1 MARATTWSRRIE
13 ARPSGAK
20 GRVLF
25 LEGQAGHLVWL
36 ACLLIVLT
44 VRGALAAEED
54 RPPVRRE
61 ERITFE
67 TDARFQEGGGVQYFY
82 ELIDRD
88 QDALARESFAMLQP
102 LDVRG
107 RWAGRKEPFHVLVS
121 RIVYTIDKDVSFFTA
136 ERVTDV
142 AYMNTILPGADIR
155 RKAPGEY
162 TVTKTPANSF
172 TVRYLGR
179 EALTATPRD
188 AALERFLS
196 LAPDPGLPDSVVV
209 QENFD
214 FARVMGVRT
223 SELSITWTAHYPLGP
238 GRTRVHV
245 CTMSLLYNL
254 PPFFLGGRQRVHD
267 EALGGALMLI
277 QALRAYPAD

>member
-1 MARATTWSRRIE
+1 MSPNRAFSVT
-13 ARPSGAK
+13 
-20 GRVLF
+20 
-25 LEGQAGHLVWL
+25 WL
-36 ACLLIVLT
+36 ACLLLVLL
-44 VRGALAAEED
+44 VPGAMAEEAA

-67 TDARFQEGGGVQYFY
+67 VDATLQERGGVQYFY
-82 ELIDRD
+82 ELIDQD
-88 QDALARESFAMLQP
+88 QDALARESFAKLQP
-102 LDVRG
+102 LDARG
-107 RWAGRKEPFHVLVS
+107 RWAGSKEPLYVLVS
-121 RIVYTIDKDVSFFTA
+121 RIVYTLDKDVAFFTA
-136 ERVTDV
+136 ERVRDV

-155 RKAPGEY
+155 RKAPGQY
-162 TVTKTPANSF
+162 TVAKTPANSF

-188 AALERFLS
+188 AALERILS
-196 LAPDPGLPDSVVV
+196 LAPELGLPDSVVV

-214 FARVMGVRT
+214 FARVMGART
-223 SELSITWTAHYPLGP
+223 SALSVTWTAHYPLAP
-238 GRTRVHV
+238 GRTRVAV

-277 QALRAYPAD
+277 QALRAYPVD